1 MSAAELTIIIIASAT
16 LLFVVFQFFWSRRP
30 CVKLT
35 CEIFQDTGD
44 SDQPKSFLIVRAFVL
59 GQQGV
64 NIENIGISEKR
75 RKVSI
80 YNSPRRGRPEFVH
93 EIIQEEFGKER
104 PDEPSTSFS
113 LFIPGEQCYS
123 LFDLQSITEQL
134 GAFRAE
140 YFKHL
145 CWSDGYGRHYKA
157 LSSFDRRCL
166 REAAA
171 RV

>member
-30 CVKLT
+30 CIKLT
-35 CEIFQDTGD
+35 CEIFQNTSD
-44 SDQPKSFLIVRAFVL
+44 SDQPKNFLIVRAFVL

-64 NIENIGISEKR
+64 NIENIGISEKKR
-75 RKVSI
+75 RVSI
-80 YNSPRRGRPEFVH
+80 YGSPRRGRPEFVYK
-93 EIIQEEFGKER
+93 IMQEEFGKER
-104 PDEPSTSFS
+104 PDEPSTSFNS
-113 LFIPGEQCYS
+113 FIPGEQCYA

-134 GAFRAE
+134 GAFHAKH
-140 YFKHL
+140 FTHL
-145 CWSDGYGRHYKA
+145 CWSDGYERHYKA
-157 LSSFDRRCL
+157 LSNFDRHCL